1 MALEKTTKHI
11 ILIVSAL
18 VLATTTAICIAKRD
32 SIANFLKP
40 KIKQES
46 SIYTPSVD
54 TSVSSSNETPEEK
67 TVTLKEEEY
76 KQICKECDN
85 ILRLIEERRSLNTKN
100 KTQEEYEKICEECKR
115 IEKLLQEAQSLE
127 KKAYDDLLLTTSRN
141 TQMLLNMPNKSP
153 EEKEACKQKE
163 REVMCLLNDL
173 QVTHAKA
180 VCVCSFLRKS
190 LDEKKNR
197 LNEIEETFDK
207 MFPGWKDSSNK
218 GKF

>member
-67 TVTLKEEEY
+67 TVTLKEEENTDTPENT
-76 KQICKECDN
+76 KIPLSIDPTDPTKKAEANNILKDLKECYSEL
-85 ILRLIEERRSLNTKN
+85 LRIYISLK
-100 KTQEEYEKICEECKR
+100 
-115 IEKLLQEAQSLE
+115 
-127 KKAYDDLLLTTSRN
+127 SR
-141 TQMLLNMPNKSP
+141 LGVKDS
-153 EEKEACKQKE
+153 A
-163 REVMCLLNDL
+163 
-173 QVTHAKA
+173 
-180 VCVCSFLRKS
+180 
-190 LDEKKNR
+190 LDTMV
-197 LNEIEETFDK
+197 ETFDE
-207 MFPGWKDSSNK
+207 MFPGWRDSSNK

>member
-67 TVTLKEEEY
+67 TVILKEEANTDTPENT
-76 KQICKECDN
+76 KIPLSIDPTKKAEANNILEDLKECCN
-85 ILRLIEERRSLNTKN
+85 ESLRIYISL
-100 KTQEEYEKICEECKR
+100 
-115 IEKLLQEAQSLE
+115 
-127 KKAYDDLLLTTSRN
+127 
-141 TQMLLNMPNKSP
+141 
-153 EEKEACKQKE
+153 
-163 REVMCLLNDL
+163 
-173 QVTHAKA
+173 
-180 VCVCSFLRKS
+180 
-190 LDEKKNR
+190 KNR
-197 LNEIEETFDK
+197 LGVKDSALDTMVETFDK

-218 GKF
+218 GRF